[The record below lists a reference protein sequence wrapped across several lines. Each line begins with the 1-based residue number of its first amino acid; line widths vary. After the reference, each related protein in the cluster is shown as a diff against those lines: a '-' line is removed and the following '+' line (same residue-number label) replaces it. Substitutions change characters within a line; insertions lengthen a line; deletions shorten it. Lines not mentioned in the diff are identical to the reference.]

1 MLVTALPCRLQND
14 SPPESINEMHL
25 NKDRDAPPKLLNT
38 VADPSAKHIKE
49 NNNLLKSHPKLPPD
63 LECAI
68 DESNYV
74 NLNDITKCKAAIA
87 NDFNNMR
94 SAQKATDAMKNGM
107 EKSSQN
113 HINTIDNK
121 NGSKLNNF
129 YRQINST
136 STIANGHHGTSKP
149 IMSIVNQK
157 NVNNL
162 SNGCNNIA
170 KNGLTNNINS
180 NNNNNNINN
189 INNNGVNTNNSNG
202 CLAVNAAN
210 HLNNNCNGINN
221 NNNNSSSNTNT
232 NSTNCNGVVPN
243 ECVIDAKLITTNGID
258 YNKNGLPTPIVSTP
272 HTQYDV
278 IGGHNQAQCGAN
290 KTGGSSQNA
299 PPQSYV
305 IQNGNG
311 LLTNGNASIKEMPR
325 ADSNKGKN
333 WPFFCFCFSAVVMHV
348 YAIDLLCFFA

>member
-1 MLVTALPCRLQND
+1 MNKVND
-14 SPPESINEMHL
+14 T
-25 NKDRDAPPKLLNT
+25 PPKLLNAM
-38 VADPSAKHIKE
+38 VDASAKHIKD
-49 NNNLLKSHPKLPPD
+49 NNNLLKTHPKMPPD

-74 NLNDITKCKAAIA
+74 NLNDLTKCKAALA
-87 NDFNNMR
+87 NDYHNMR
-94 SAQKATDAMKNGM
+94 HSGAPKPSDAIKNGI
-107 EKSSQN
+107 EKSSQS
-113 HINTIDNK
+113 HINTIENK
-121 NGSKLNNF
+121 NGTKLNNG

-136 STIANGHHGTSKP
+136 STIANGHNGTSKS

-162 SNGCNNIA
+162 SNGCNSAA
-170 KNGLTNNINS
+170 KNGLTNTINS
-180 NNNNNNINN
+180 NNSNNNNINN
-189 INNNGVNTNNSNG
+189 NSNSVQSNNSNG

-210 HLNNNCNGINN
+210 HLNNNNNCNGINDNN
-221 NNNNSSSNTNT
+221 NNNNTTNSNSSSSNTNT
-232 NSTNCNGVVPN
+232 ISTNCNGVVPN

-258 YNKNGLPTPIVSTP
+258 YNKNGLPTPLVSTT

-278 IGGHNQAQCGAN
+278 NGGHNQAQCGAN

-311 LLTNGNASIKEMPR
+311 LLTNGNASIKDMPR
-325 ADSNKGKN
+325 ADTSKGKN
-333 WPFFCFCFSAVVMHV
+333 
-348 YAIDLLCFFA
+348 